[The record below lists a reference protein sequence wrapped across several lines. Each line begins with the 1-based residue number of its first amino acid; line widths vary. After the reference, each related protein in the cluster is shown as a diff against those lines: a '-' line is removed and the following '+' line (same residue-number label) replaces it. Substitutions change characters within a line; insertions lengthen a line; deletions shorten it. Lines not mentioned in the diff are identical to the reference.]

1 MKIQEPCLPCIVRQA
16 IQVAEMTNLRKED
29 RAALY
34 RETFNVMARIDFDQ
48 SAPIPIGEIF
58 RAAAR
63 YTGCEDPYQKLREK
77 SDSMMLRLLPALR
90 RTVEGS
96 IDPLQTALRL
106 AAAGNVIDYS
116 VPAGLT
122 EETVLD
128 TLRRAAETAFV
139 KDDSAALTKALMRA
153 KRLLL
158 IGDNCG
164 EIVLDRLL
172 IEAVR
177 PLNPK
182 LEAFYAVRGA
192 PVIND
197 VTAAEAYAVGMDS
210 AAKIISSGCDTPGAV
225 LGFCSPEFREL
236 WHSCDLRIAKGQGNF
251 ESLEED
257 REGESVYCLLLAK
270 CPHIAAR
277 FETKPYSPVCA
288 YLPAADRA

>member
-16 IQVAEMTNLRKED
+16 IQIAEMTNLRKED

-34 RETFNVMARIDFDQ
+34 RETFRIMAQIDFDQ
-48 SAPIPIGEIF
+48 PAPLPIGEIF
-58 RAAAR
+58 RAAVQ
-63 YTGCEDPYQKLREK
+63 YTGCADPYQKLREK
-77 SDSMMLRLLPALR
+77 SDKMMLRLLPELR
-90 RTVEGS
+90 RTVAGS
-96 IDPLQTALRL
+96 LDPLQTALRL

-122 EETVLD
+122 DENILV
-128 TLRRAAETAFV
+128 TLRKAAETAFV
-139 KDDSAALTKALMRA
+139 KDDSAALKEALRCA
-153 KRLLL
+153 ERLLL

-172 IEAVR
+172 IEVIR

-182 LEAFYAVRGA
+182 LRVFYGVRGA

-197 VTAAEAYAVGMDS
+197 VTAAEAYAVGMEPF
-210 AAKIISSGCDTPGAV
+210 ATIVSSGCGMPGTV
-225 LGFCSPEFREL
+225 LGACSPEFRAL

-257 REGESVYCLLLAK
+257 REGESLYCLLLAK

-277 FETKPYSPVCA
+277 FETEPYSPVCA